1 MNGWIKLHR
10 KLLTSKIFENE
21 KLLKIFIY
29 CLMKATHSDHQQI
42 VGKQIIDLKPGEFVF
57 GRKKAALELDMKEST
72 VRDYIKLLKNDN
84 VISVTPTNKFSVISI
99 INWEV
104 YQSKGDDSD
113 NKMTT
118 TRQQND
124 SKMTAE
130 GQQNDTNKNVKNV
143 ENEKKNNTTT
153 AENPVQLFEQL
164 LCRLS
169 PIQMNSIYQWVDD
182 FKGNEEIINA
192 AIKLAD
198 DRNKRNFG
206 FVEFLLKEW
215 FNNNLMTIDRVRAYE
230 QEKFNKNKVKQYP
243 RKGAVRT
250 EMLPDWFDE
259 NEKKDK
265 PKLKV
270 VDDNDKKM
278 SEFEELME
286 QRKKMS
292 AGS

>member
-1 MNGWIKLHR
+1 MQGWVSIHR
-10 KLLTSKIFENE
+10 KIMNNPVWQDPKLFKLWMLCLLEASHKEHDQ
-21 KLLKIFIY
+21 L
-29 CLMKATHSDHQQI
+29 
-42 VGKQIIDLKPGEFVF
+42 VGKQIVNLQPGQFIT
-57 GRKKAALELDMKEST
+57 GRFSLSKLFNEGAKKSDIVPEST
-72 VRDYIKLLKNDN
+72 VWRWLKWLEKNEFLNIK
-84 VISVTPTNKFSVISI
+84 SSTKFSVITI
-99 INWEV
+99 KNWNL
-104 YQSKGDDSD
+104 YQQSEQQMNNKRTANEQQMNTNNNGNKGNND
-113 NKMTT
+113 NK
-118 TRQQND
+118 
-124 SKMTAE
+124 
-130 GQQNDTNKNVKNV
+130 KNT
-143 ENEKKNNTTT
+143 TTT

-250 EMLPDWFDE
+250 EMLPEWFDE

-270 VDDNDKKM
+270 VDDIDAKRKELKQM
-278 SEFEELME
+278 LEE
-286 QRKKMS
+286 RKKMN

>member
-1 MNGWIKLHR
+1 MNNPVWQDPKLF
-10 KLLTSKIFENE
+10 KLWMLC
-21 KLLKIFIY
+21 LLEASHKEHDQ
-29 CLMKATHSDHQQI
+29 L
-42 VGKQIIDLKPGEFVF
+42 VGKQIVKLQPGQFIT
-57 GRKKAALELDMKEST
+57 GRFSLSKLFNEGAKKSDIVPEST
-72 VRDYIKLLKNDN
+72 VWRWLKWLEKNEFLNIK
-84 VISVTPTNKFSVISI
+84 SSTKFSVITI
-99 INWEV
+99 KNWNL
-104 YQSKGDDSD
+104 YQQSEHQMNNKRTANEQQMNTNNNGNKGNND
-113 NKMTT
+113 NK
-118 TRQQND
+118 
-124 SKMTAE
+124 
-130 GQQNDTNKNVKNV
+130 
-143 ENEKKNNTTT
+143 NNTTTT

-182 FKGNEEIINA
+182 FKGNVEIINA

-259 NEKKDK
+259 NEQKDK

-270 VDDNDKKM
+270 VDDTDKKL
-278 SEFEELME
+278 SQFEQMME
-286 QRKKMS
+286 QRKKMN
-292 AGS
+292 AGG

>member
-1 MNGWIKLHR
+1 M
-10 KLLTSKIFENE
+10 
-21 KLLKIFIY
+21 Y
-29 CLMKATHSDHQQI
+29 CLMKATHKEREILMGNQ
-42 VGKQIIDLKPGEFVF
+42 VVTLEPGQFIT
-57 GRKKAALELDMKEST
+57 GRKSLSDELNRGMKTKHKQSEISWWRYLNNLEKWQMLN
-72 VRDYIKLLKNDN
+72 IKK
-84 VISVTPTNKFSVISI
+84 TNKYSVVSI
-99 INWEV
+99 TKWSE
-104 YQSKGDDSD
+104 YQESE
-113 NKMTT
+113 
-118 TRQQND
+118 QQLNNNRT
-124 SKMTAE
+124 SNE
-130 GQQNDTNKNVKNV
+130 QQLNTNKNVKNV
-143 ENEKKNNTTT
+143 ENEKKNNTTTT

-243 RKGAVRT
+243 RKSAVRT
-250 EMLPDWFDE
+250 EMLPEWFDE
-259 NEKKDK
+259 HEQKDK

-270 VDDNDKKM
+270 VEDTDKKL
-278 SEFEELME
+278 SQFEQMME
-286 QRKKMS
+286 QRKKMN